1 MRRGEPKAG
10 SFGLFAVVFYGLI
23 CVVAVFIAAYFW
35 LDGDAGLAAALG
47 VASLAIPVS
56 FGFFVAEL
64 RHQRAGALAFVIAAA
79 VVAGAAGAS
88 AWLEQDDYE
97 ARRDFFDPP
106 SSTDSP

>member
-1 MRRGEPKAG
+1 M
-10 SFGLFAVVFYGLI
+10 FFFD
-23 CVVAVFIAAYFW
+23 CV
-35 LDGDAGLAAALG
+35 DK
-47 VASLAIPVS
+47 